1 MASKQYSLWEYES
14 HYLQTTEGIV
24 PGSTGRES
32 GETSSASS
40 SFGEDSP
47 DGAFTLQSVGQDV
60 YGDTKKRDSKE
71 LNYRAEND
79 LHRKCRRERIPGP
92 QPESALTNAIKN
104 ICNDG
109 VSSRGPKAVGVG
121 GGANIVFGSSFDQ
134 FVDVEEDAI
143 PTGTSQEYAQG
154 TDFNSLRTQVY
165 DSSAG
170 SREPSSKI
178 ANGEGMAAKIFEAAT
193 TKWNTAALEKRNRLS
208 TAETLQNQFM
218 GTIKARNEVV
228 FDASNQ
234 VMRNLQD
241 GTKTVPLETTPPRK
255 RSANTRRGSPCVRV
269 ENIVGSQKESSD
281 ELSVKVHGSK
291 YVKARRAVDKKRDN
305 RDDNGR
311 DGSKPRSAVDGS
323 VEQEKGVLRL
333 SPTASS
339 MSEVPLPEGVD
350 EGPVVMGRKRLP
362 GALIAPFQP
371 ISAPEQR
378 CGIALDAPE
387 EPPSSVVSSVLASP
401 RRPSGQDP
409 FTREE
414 SMIFDLE
421 LS

>member
-40 SFGEDSP
+40 SFGVDSL
-47 DGAFTLQSVGQDV
+47 DGAFTLQSVGKDV

-121 GGANIVFGSSFDQ
+121 GGANFVFGSSFDQ
-134 FVDVEEDAI
+134 FVDVEEDGI
-143 PTGTSQEYAQG
+143 PTGTSQEYAQA
-154 TDFNSLRTQVY
+154 TDFNPLRTQLY
-165 DSSAG
+165 NSSAS

-178 ANGEGMAAKIFEAAT
+178 ANGEGVAAKVFEAAT
-193 TKWNTAALEKRNRLS
+193 TKWNAAALEKRTRLS

-218 GTIKARNEVV
+218 GMIKAHNEVV

-234 VMRNLQD
+234 VMRTLQD

-269 ENIVGSQKESSD
+269 EKIVSCQKESSD
-281 ELSVKVHGSK
+281 ELSVKVHGRTK
-291 YVKARRAVDKKRDN
+291 YVKASRAGDKKIDN

-311 DGSKPRSAVDGS
+311 DGSKPKSAVDAS
-323 VEQEKGVLRL
+323 AEQEKGVLRV
-333 SPTASS
+333 SPSASS
-339 MSEVPLPEGVD
+339 MSEVPVPEGMVD
-350 EGPVVMGRKRLP
+350 EGPVVIGSKVLP
-362 GALIAPFQP
+362 GSLIAPFQP
-371 ISAPEQR
+371 IS
-378 CGIALDAPE
+378 APE

-401 RRPSGQDP
+401 RRPSGQDA